1 MGADDLMR
9 RPGPGLRASLGPGLL
24 WAAAAIGVSHLV
36 QSTRAGAIGGLSL
49 AGVIFAALVLK
60 YPFFE
65 YGPRYAAAT
74 GRSLVEGYREVGR
87 WALWLYLLITL
98 LTAAIVQAA
107 ILLFTASLAGRA
119 FGVDWPLPLV
129 AALLY
134 LLCGAI
140 VLAGRFTALDRTVK
154 AIIVVLAVS
163 TLLAAGVATPDLDLS
178 SLRLLPRTASG
189 EAVSLAFVLAL
200 AGWMPSAI
208 DISVWSSLWTVA
220 KDDELGYRSAYR
232 HVMAD
237 FRIGYVGTGVM
248 AFAFL
253 VLGTVT
259 MHQTGAVF
267 SSAGTAFAAELVDLY
282 AATLGEWMAPVV
294 YVAVLSTM
302 FSTSITV
309 IDGFPRAIDRTI
321 AVLRES
327 RAETAAEVEA
337 STGAGG
343 STDATPSA
351 GAAIPGRVY
360 VVAMVA
366 LALATSLIHLR
377 FLGGMTAMV
386 DVATI
391 VAFLTAPA
399 LGYINLRAVL
409 SDAMPAQ
416 HRPGRVLVG
425 LSWVGLALLGGLAAV
440 FVGTRF

>member
-1 MGADDLMR
+1 MR
-9 RPGPGLRASLGPGLL
+9 RARPGLWASLGPGLL

-49 AGVIFAALVLK
+49 AGVILVALILK

-87 WALWLYLLITL
+87 WALWLYLFITL

-107 ILLFTASLAGRA
+107 ILLFTAALAVRA
-119 FGVDWPLPLV
+119 FGLDWPLPLA

-140 VLAGRFTALDRTVK
+140 VLAGRFAALDRTVK
-154 AIIVVLAVS
+154 AIVVVLALS
-163 TLLAAGVATPDLDLS
+163 TLAAAGVAAPDLDLAG
-178 SLRLLPRTASG
+178 LRLLPRTAGG
-189 EAVSLAFVLAL
+189 ETVSLAFIIAL

-237 FRIGYVGTGVM
+237 FRIGYVGTAAM

-253 VLGTVT
+253 ILGTVT
-259 MHQTGAVF
+259 MHQTGVAF
-267 SSAGTAFAAELVDLY
+267 SSSGVAFASELVDLY
-282 AATLGEWMAPVV
+282 AATLGEWMEPVV

-302 FSTSITV
+302 FSTAITV

-321 AVLRES
+321 AVLRE
-327 RAETAAEVEA
+327 
-337 STGAGG
+337 GGG
-343 STDATPSA
+343 STSAVGSAASADAPVR
-351 GAAIPGRVY
+351 GATVPGRVY
-360 VVAMVA
+360 VVAMV
-366 LALATSLIHLR
+366 LLWGATTLIHLR

-386 DVATI
+386 DVATT

-399 LGYINLRAVL
+399 LGYLNLRSVQ
-409 SDAMPAQ
+409 SDAMPAE
-416 HRPGRVLVG
+416 HRPGPALVV
-425 LSWVGLALLGGLAAV
+425 LSWVGLVLLGGFAIV
-440 FVGTRF
+440 FVVTRLF

>member
-1 MGADDLMR
+1 MRRR
-9 RPGPGLRASLGPGLL
+9 RPGLWASLGPGLL

-36 QSTRAGAIGGLSL
+36 QSTRAGALGGLSL

-74 GRSLVEGYREVGR
+74 GRSLVEGYRDVGR

-98 LTAAIVQAA
+98 STAAIVQAA
-107 ILLFTASLAGRA
+107 ILLFTASLTGRA
-119 FGVDWPLPLV
+119 LGLDWPLPLV

-134 LLCGAI
+134 LICGTI

-154 AIIVVLAVS
+154 AIIVLLAVS
-163 TLLAAGVATPDLDLS
+163 TLAAVGVAAPDLDLAG
-178 SLRLLPRTASG
+178 LRLLPRTAGG

-259 MHQTGAVF
+259 MHQTGVTF
-267 SSAGTAFAAELVDLY
+267 SSSGMAFAGELVDLY
-282 AATLGEWMAPVV
+282 AVTLGEWMEPVV

-321 AVLRES
+321 AVLRDGRDGTE
-327 RAETAAEVEA
+327 ADAEA
-337 STGAGG
+337 SASVDVTGARD
-343 STDATPSA
+343 TARA

-360 VVAMVA
+360 FGTMVA
-366 LALATSLIHLR
+366 LGLATILIHSL

-386 DVATI
+386 DLATI
-391 VAFLTAPA
+391 VTFLTAPA
-399 LGYINLRAVL
+399 LGYINLRAVR
-409 SDAMPAQ
+409 SEAMPAE
-416 HRPGRVLVG
+416 HRPGRALVA
-425 LSWVGLALLGGLAAV
+425 LSWVGLALLGGLATV
-440 FVGTRF
+440 FVATRLS

>member
-1 MGADDLMR
+1 MR
-9 RPGPGLRASLGPGLL
+9 RTRPGLWASLGPGLL

-36 QSTRAGAIGGLSL
+36 QSTRAGALGGLSL

-74 GRSLVEGYREVGR
+74 GRSLVEGYRDVGR

-98 LTAAIVQAA
+98 STAAIVQAA
-107 ILLFTASLAGRA
+107 ILLFTASLTGRA
-119 FGVDWPLPLV
+119 LGLGWPLPLV

-134 LLCGAI
+134 LICGTI
-140 VLAGRFTALDRTVK
+140 VLVGRYTALDRTVK
-154 AIIVVLAVS
+154 AIIVILAVS
-163 TLLAAGVATPDLDLS
+163 TLAAVGVAAPDLDLAG
-178 SLRLLPRTASG
+178 LRLLPRTAGG

-259 MHQTGAVF
+259 MHQTGAAF
-267 SSAGTAFAAELVDLY
+267 SSSGMAFAGELVDLY
-282 AATLGEWMAPVV
+282 AVTLGEWMVPVV

-321 AVLRES
+321 AVLRGG
-327 RAETAAEVEA
+327 RDGAGADAEA
-337 STGAGG
+337 SASVDATGAR
-343 STDATPSA
+343 DAAAPA
-351 GAAIPGRVY
+351 GAVIPGRVY
-360 VVAMVA
+360 VVTMVA
-366 LALATSLIHLR
+366 LGLATILIHLL

-386 DVATI
+386 DLATI
-391 VAFLTAPA
+391 VTFLTAPA
-399 LGYINLRAVL
+399 LGYINLRAVR
-409 SDAMPAQ
+409 SDAMPAEL
-416 HRPGRVLVG
+416 RPGRALVA
-425 LSWVGLALLGGLAAV
+425 LSWVGLALLGGLAVV
-440 FVGTRF
+440 FVATRLL

>member
-1 MGADDLMR
+1 MRGAR
-9 RPGPGLRASLGPGLL
+9 PGLRASLGPGLL

-36 QSTRAGAIGGLSL
+36 QSTRAGAVGGLSL
-49 AGVIFAALVLK
+49 AGVILAALVLK

-107 ILLFTASLAGRA
+107 ILLFTASGVGRA
-119 FGVDWPLPLV
+119 LGPGWPLPLV

-154 AIIVVLAVS
+154 AVMVVLALS
-163 TLLAAGVATPDLDLS
+163 TLAAAAVAAPDLDPAG
-178 SLRLLPRTASG
+178 LRLLPRTAGG

-237 FRIGYVGTGVM
+237 FRIGYLGTGVM

-253 VLGTVT
+253 LLGTVT
-259 MHQTGAVF
+259 MHQTGAAF
-267 SSAGTAFAAELVDLY
+267 SSSGMAFAGELVDLY

-294 YVAVLSTM
+294 HVAVLATM
-302 FSTSITV
+302 FSTAITV

-321 AVLRES
+321 AVLRED
-327 RAETAAEVEA
+327 RAPAA
-337 STGAGG
+337 G
-343 STDATPSA
+343 PA
-351 GAAIPGRVY
+351 GAAPGRVY

-366 LALATSLIHLR
+366 LGFATSLIHLR

-391 VAFLTAPA
+391 VTFLTAPA
-399 LGYINLRAVL
+399 LGYIN
-409 SDAMPAQ
+409 
-416 HRPGRVLVG
+416 
-425 LSWVGLALLGGLAAV
+425 
-440 FVGTRF
+440 